1 MHRTHELDLT
11 LSFLGFF
18 HCSRSSSL
26 VLATQP
32 SLDINVALLSPGLVW
47 ILVIPD
53 SKYKKHHMPLRKDL
67 GSGVQS
73 RGPHWFYLCCLF
85 PHLLESPFNDSA
97 LCNWCFILVLYSLW
111 NMIQWKVYTLWAP
124 VSIKSQVSLDE
135 VRWAADSLE
144 YQIFG
149 PPLHPVSSS
158 PSDKISLIFSPT
170 YSFQNYLW
178 VVPSCFFSVAQSCL
192 TLCAP
197 MDCRIAGFPVFQ
209 QIPEF
214 AQTHVHQVGD
224 SIQPSHPLSS
234 ASSLAFKLS

>member
-1 MHRTHELDLT
+1 MHQTHELDLT

-124 VSIKSQVSLDE
+124 VSSKSQVSLDE

-158 PSDKISLIFSPT
+158 PSDKISVIFSPT
-170 YSFQNYLW
+170 FSFQNYLW
-178 VVPSCFFSVAQSCL
+178 VVPSCFFSVAQLCL

-209 QIPEF
+209 QVPEF

-224 SIQPSHPLSS
+224 SIQSSHPLSS